1 MKNIRNMHTTLAI
14 EQTRV
19 IMKTGLKNQLLH

>member
-1 MKNIRNMHTTLAI
+1 MKNTHNMHTMLPI
-14 EQTRV
+14 EQTRM